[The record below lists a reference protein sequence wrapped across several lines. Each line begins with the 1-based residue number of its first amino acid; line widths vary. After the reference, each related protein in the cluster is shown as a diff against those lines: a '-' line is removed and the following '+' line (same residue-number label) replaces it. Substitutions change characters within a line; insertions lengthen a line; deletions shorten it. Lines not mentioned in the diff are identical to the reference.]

1 MERIC
6 FEFNIFSGTEVAY
19 EESHTNIWP
28 EMAAAIIDS
37 GYRNYSLFRRGTKI
51 ICYGEC
57 IPTIAAAQKQMQ
69 DKYSE
74 LVARWNVSME
84 PFIEKMTD
92 ENGNLFSYNLIWHL
106 DVERPLL

>member
-6 FEFNIFSGTEVAY
+6 FEFNIFPGTEAAY

-28 EMAAAIIDS
+28 EMADAIIDS
-37 GYRNYSLFRRGTKI
+37 GYRNYSLFRRDTKV

-57 IPTIAAAQKQMQ
+57 IPTFAAAQKKMQ
-69 DKYSE
+69 DNYSE

-84 PFIEKMTD
+84 PFIEKMAD
-92 ENGNLFSYNLIWHL
+92 ENGNLLSYNLIWHL
-106 DVERPLL
+106 DLEKPLL